1 MQTEYKV
8 ISYIDQQGFFYSGRY
23 NIVQYTEPNDISNC
37 LVKAIQRQQKRIMR
51 RNPTIMK
58 LEESVVVSDEKE
70 ALKP

>member
-1 MQTEYKV
+1 
-8 ISYIDQQGFFYSGRY
+8 
-23 NIVQYTEPNDISNC
+23 
-37 LVKAIQRQQKRIMR
+37 MR